1 MKQLSN
7 MKQLSGMKQQSGFTL
22 IELVMVIVILGIL
35 AATAL
40 PKFQDLSG
48 DAKQAVV
55 DAAAGAYLS
64 AGIISFA
71 KNKGKVSKAS
81 INNQVTIDS
90 NVVVAGDCTA
100 GVTFTYGTGVATLS
114 AGQLSEYCA
123 P

>member
-48 DAKQAVV
+48 DADQAVA

-64 AGIISFA
+64 AATISYA

-81 INNQVTIDS
+81 IDAGITLDS
-90 NVVVAGDCTA
+90 KISEGGSCAA
-100 GVTFTYGTGVATLS
+100 GVTFTSGTKTATVTT
-114 AGQLSEYCA
+114 AQLTDFCI
-123 P
+123 